1 MLRRAMGSAP
11 PQGSARRIAVRA
23 LKSAAVALAAWLVLS
38 LVTVRALT
46 QRFECEPRAVDT
58 PEGCVLR
65 EVETRSADGL
75 RLAAWSLEV
84 PQARGVVLGL
94 HGSGDSRRM
103 WIGMLGH
110 FAEARLCALLPDVR
124 AHGASAGD
132 FNDFG
137 FGARRDVQAW
147 IAWLDEHRPGLPRV
161 VVGTSMGAAATLFA
175 AEETDLGALGY
186 VLDACYRDLD
196 TAQRNRFAGL
206 LPAPLAA
213 LATLGLRTVAPL
225 VFDFDVERRTPLAAA
240 RALAARGHPPI
251 LVTGALGDAWALP
264 QEQRDLAEALGPHTE
279 LALVEGAGHFA
290 TCARDPAA
298 YAARIAAFF
307 GD

>member
-1 MLRRAMGSAP
+1 MASAP
-11 PQGSARRIAVRA
+11 PRRVAWRVGAWTLR
-23 LKSAAVALAAWLVLS
+23 LSALALAGWLGVS
-38 LVTVRALT
+38 LLAVRALT
-46 QRFECEPRAVDT
+46 QRCECAPRAVA
-58 PEGCVLR
+58 PPAGCVLR
-65 EVETRSADGL
+65 EVETRSRDGL

-84 PQARGVVLGL
+84 PDARGVVLGL

-103 WIGMLGH
+103 WIEMLQH
-110 FAEARLCALLPDVR
+110 FADARLSALLPDVR
-124 AHGASAGD
+124 AHGASEGD

-147 IAWLDEHRPGLPRV
+147 IAWLDEHRPGQPRV

-206 LPAPLAA
+206 LPAPLTA
-213 LATLGLRTVAPL
+213 LATAGLRTVAPL
-225 VFDFDVERRTPLAAA
+225 VFEFDVEQRTPLAAA
-240 RALAARGHPPI
+240 RALAARGHPAI

-264 QEQRDLAEALGPHTE
+264 QEQRDLTAALGAGTE
-279 LALVEGAGHFA
+279 LVLVEGSGHYA
-290 TCARDPAA
+290 TCARDPAG
-298 YAARIAAFF
+298 YAARIAALF